1 MVSDT
6 QWFDWQT
13 LGMNEEPGPIDHAVE
28 VATKRTR
35 TAQDEFAETPPVD
48 EEAPGKA
55 AKVRRRAEDLSV
67 LAEDAVERE
76 VGGEGQ
82 P

>member
-1 MVSDT
+1 MD
-6 QWFDWQT
+6 DD
-13 LGMNEEPGPIDHAVE
+13 PGLIDNAVE
-28 VATKRTR
+28 TATKRTR
-35 TAQDEFAETPPVD
+35 TAQDEFVETPPAD

-67 LAEDAVERE
+67 LAEDAVDAEIGDEDR
-76 VGGEGQ
+76 

>member
-1 MVSDT
+1 
-6 QWFDWQT
+6 
-13 LGMNEEPGPIDHAVE
+13 MNEDPGPIDDAVE

-35 TAQDEFAETPPVD
+35 SAQDEFVETPPVD
-48 EEAPGKA
+48 EEAPVKA

-67 LAEDAVERE
+67 LAEEAVE
-76 VGGEGQ
+76 GETGDTSSRR